1 MAWTLNVLEARVLGC
16 LIEKQ
21 VATPEVYPLTLNSLT
36 LACNQRSNRA
46 PLMSVDAVTVL
57 RALDGLRDCKLA
69 SLLTLATSRATKY
82 AHLADSTLNLEK
94 QDLVLLCE
102 LLVRGPQTL
111 AELRAHAERM
121 WVFTDAAEVERRVQ
135 ALMTLAEPL
144 IVLLPRQPGRKEPRY
159 AHLLCGA
166 PVAEEAG
173 TAAPE
178 PARLVVQAENER
190 IAKLE
195 NEVST
200 LGSLLT
206 RLQAQFAEFRRQ
218 FE

>member
-1 MAWTLNVLEARVLGC
+1 MAWNLNAVEARVLGC

-21 VATPEVYPLTLNSLT
+21 VATPDVYPMTLNSVT

-46 PLMSVDAVTVL
+46 PMMSLDEASVI
-57 RALDGLRDCKLA
+57 RALDGLRDNKLA

-82 AHLADSTLNLEK
+82 AHLADSTLHLEK

-111 AELRAHAERM
+111 AELRAHAERL
-121 WVFTDAAEVERRVQ
+121 WVFSDAAEVERRVTEMM
-135 ALMTLAEPL
+135 ARSEPL
-144 IVLLPRQPGRKEPRY
+144 IVLLPRQPGRKEQRY
-159 AHLLCGA
+159 AQLLGGA
-166 PVAEEAG
+166 IAVEE
-173 TAAPE
+173 TAATATE
-178 PARLVVQAENER
+178 PARLIVQAENER

-200 LGSLLT
+200 LSAIIT
-206 RLQAQFAEFRRQ
+206 RMQNQFAEFRRQ

>member
-1 MAWTLNVLEARVLGC
+1 MAWDLNVVEARVLGC

-46 PLMSVDAVTVL
+46 PMMSLDAATVI

-121 WVFTDAAEVERRVQ
+121 WVFTDAAEVERRVNE
-135 ALMTLAEPL
+135 MMGRSEPL
-144 IVLLPRQPGRKEPRY
+144 IVLLPRQPGRKEQRY
-159 AHLLCGA
+159 AQLLG
-166 PVAEEAG
+166 VAIAVEE
-173 TAAPE
+173 TAAAAE
-178 PARLVVQAENER
+178 PARLIVQAENER

-195 NEVST
+195 TEVST
-200 LGSLLT
+200 LSSIIT
-206 RLQAQFAEFRRQ
+206 RMQNQFAEFRRQ

>member
-1 MAWTLNVLEARVLGC
+1 MPFDLNAIEARVLGC

-21 VATPEVYPLTLNSLT
+21 MATPDVYPMTLNSLA
-36 LACNQRSNRA
+36 LACNQKSNRT
-46 PLMSVDAVTVL
+46 PLMSLDESAVI
-57 RALDGLRDCKLA
+57 RALDRLRDRKLA
-69 SLLTLATSRATKY
+69 CMTSLAGSRSVKY
-82 AHLADSTLNLEK
+82 EHQVDSALQLEK
-94 QDLVLLCE
+94 QDLALLCE

-111 AELRAHAERM
+111 AELRSHTERLRP
-121 WVFTDAAEVERRVQ
+121 FSDAAEVEKRVND
-135 ALMTLAEPL
+135 LMTAAEPL
-144 IVLLPRQPGRKEPRY
+144 VVLLPRQPGRKEQRY

-166 PVAEEAG
+166 AIVEETPA
-173 TAAPE
+173 AAPE

-195 NEVST
+195 GEVVA
-200 LGSLLT
+200 LREEQA

>member
-1 MAWTLNVLEARVLGC
+1 MAWNLNAVEARVLGC

-21 VATPEVYPLTLNSLT
+21 VATPDVYPMTLNSVT

-46 PLMSVDAVTVL
+46 PMMSLDEASVI
-57 RALDGLRDCKLA
+57 RALDGLRDNKLA

-82 AHLADSTLNLEK
+82 EHLADSTLHLEK

-111 AELRAHAERM
+111 AELRAHAERL
-121 WVFTDAAEVERRVQ
+121 WVFSDAAEVERRVTEM
-135 ALMTLAEPL
+135 LSRSEPL
-144 IVLLPRQPGRKEPRY
+144 IVLLPRQPGRKEQRY
-159 AHLLCGA
+159 AQLLGGPIA
-166 PVAEEAG
+166 IEETAG
-173 TAAPE
+173 TATE
-178 PARLVVQAENER
+178 PARLIVQAENER

-200 LGSLLT
+200 LSLIIT
-206 RLQAQFAEFRRQ
+206 RMQNQFAEFRRQ